1 MGIGKFILNPR
12 KLRQPMPKSDKDLHY
27 GQAIKRYPRL
37 KPMVDT
43 DGDGRVNL
51 FDCRPLNKKK
61 HSASMTEEGKKTVY
75 LTPEEYTAFKLVRYG
90 KEMKLQPM
98 SIHKELKAHGLTSDE
113 MRTGVS
119 AYVAWENGAEIQ
131 KGIPEFMTRGLYF

>member
-1 MGIGKFILNPR
+1 MAMLNYLIKKRTIKQRMPR
-12 KLRQPMPKSDKDLHY
+12 LDKNMNY
-27 GQAIKRYPRL
+27 GQASHKYPGL

-43 DGDGRVNL
+43 DKDGRVNL

-61 HSASMTEEGKKTVY
+61 HSASMMDEGKKTIF
-75 LTPEEYTAFKLVRYG
+75 LTDGEYMAFKLVRYG

-119 AYVAWENGAEIQ
+119 AYAAWENGAEIQ
-131 KGIPEFMTRGLYF
+131 KGIPEFISRGLYF